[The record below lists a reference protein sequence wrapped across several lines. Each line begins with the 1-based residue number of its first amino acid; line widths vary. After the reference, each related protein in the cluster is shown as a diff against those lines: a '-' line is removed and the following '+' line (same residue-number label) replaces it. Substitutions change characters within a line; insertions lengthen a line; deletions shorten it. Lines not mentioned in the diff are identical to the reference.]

1 MDQKEILF
9 VVLGVLGMYMVHI
22 HNQPDYHGPYEPP
35 APTDNPIFEDTIK
48 IGFLKL
54 VIYML
59 YKPVKPLYNQNQI
72 LESFVGEVLVILL
85 SMILYHHIID
95 PYLIRDW
102 GKRLFECNTKNNKET
117 FDSDQDQDQGQDII
131 INEEDL
137 EDLENISYK

>member
-22 HNQPDYHGPYEPP
+22 HNQPDYNGPYEPP
-35 APTDNPIFEDTIK
+35 SPTEHPIFEDTIK

-59 YKPVKPLYNQNQI
+59 YKPTKPLYNKNQI
-72 LESFVGEVLVILL
+72 LESFIGEVLVILL
-85 SMILYHHIID
+85 SMILYHHIIN
-95 PYLIRDW
+95 PYLICDW
-102 GKRLFECNTKNNKET
+102 GKRLLNNSNDDLEN
-117 FDSDQDQDQGQDII
+117 FDSDHEII
-131 INEEDL
+131 IDDQDL

>member
-35 APTDNPIFEDTIK
+35 APTDHPIFEDTVK

-59 YKPVKPLYNQNQI
+59 YKPAKPLYNQNQI
-72 LESFVGEVLVILL
+72 LESFFGELLVILL
-85 SMILYHHIID
+85 SMILYHHIVD
-95 PYLIRDW
+95 PYLVRDW
-102 GKRLFECNTKNNKET
+102 GKHLFEHDTDRNKLET
-117 FDSDQDQDQGQDII
+117 FDSDQDQGRDII
-131 INEEDL
+131 IDDEDL